1 MKEESETLV
10 TTENLPEE
18 LASVENDSV
27 DDVGDDNPIELG
39 LEGIV
44 LEHKGSGDEANE
56 AVVVE
61 NEQVPGVHL
70 EPNYSICA
78 EDMTDSNQ
86 NSMSQ
91 VQESHKTLADDLED
105 EEDFEVVQK
114 DDAPT
119 VEQLSAY
126 DVEIERV
133 GGEVIFPQTLT
144 SVTTPW
150 TNLQWLSYKR
160 SVRFCELCTRLT
172 VGQKKWFTGSST
184 ESFETRKLAIYDEP
198 NVTLI
203 LRPPI
208 DAKEVQSILDI
219 GDEPVNPRHYLI
231 AETIVD
237 PMTCKLRLSPL
248 TTPTS
253 IESTAAG
260 DNVSPHRLTCFELVT
275 PSEIVLLS
283 ALRPKEDGAI
293 MRNSVGFLETKTME
307 IAIGNALFA
316 AHCPVDHTKS
326 SDISWKHQLVLGTL
340 TSFVISG
347 SQTQLEKAIDAAIAR
362 NPNRSST
369 LPVHVVDQ
377 MDESGRTALHYAC
390 ARRTSGAVAALVA
403 AGASASIPLSSEEG
417 ELLPIHVS
425 ARLLDHLSLSTI
437 LAAPRRPDP
446 NALDSR
452 GRTAMYVA
460 ATEGTSDDPTALSK
474 CLSALEAW
482 GGNMGSLRTSLSVLV
497 SHWKHDALGPILAN
511 QEYRY
516 PLPVPGISV
525 GAYHLYPT
533 HTALVALR
541 RRIQA
546 IGALKADHGF
556 GGGDK
561 LKSQLR
567 GTLQV
572 LLEHGFEPNERLD
585 RVAISFEGR
594 ADLMEHVGFTPL
606 QILAAAAL
614 DAEQLS
620 KSGVKISTSVLSS
633 VASTLAGAADVL
645 VQFGARIN
653 MEPPPLERLAR
664 HPPRIP
670 ADDSASS
677 LPDVDRHRVK
687 IDGNKDLMDLLGG
700 KERLE
705 ACRKIWLEDKV
716 VVGVGKA
723 PLNHDTVLTES
734 DAPGGSNDKSCAICW
749 GVFGSILNRKHKC
762 RFSVRYVC
770 DDCSTKRI
778 KVDNQDQRTSDGQYS
793 LARTDVVRLKAD
805 KFKEQQEMLQR
816 RKEQMEHTRL
826 QRLEKEK
833 ADQLQRDSLFGG
845 IMEKATSLLSGDDD
859 IDAVGGLHASL
870 GQTRDAL
877 NERGDRLNTLG
888 EKTEKL
894 MNASED
900 FAKMAK
906 ELEKSQS
913 GGLFW

>member
-10 TTENLPEE
+10 STENLPEE

-78 EDMTDSNQ
+78 EDTTDSNQ

-105 EEDFEVVQK
+105 EEDFEVVQT

-316 AHCPVDHTKS
+316 AHCPVDHTSLQIFPGNTS
-326 SDISWKHQLVLGTL
+326 SYW
-340 TSFVISG
+340 
-347 SQTQLEKAIDAAIAR
+347 
-362 NPNRSST
+362 
-369 LPVHVVDQ
+369 

-390 ARRTSGAVAALVA
+390 ARRSSAAVAALVA

-446 NALDSR
+446 NALDSH

-541 RRIQA
+541 RRIQT

-778 KVDNQDQRTSDGQYS
+778 KLDNQDQRTSDGQYS

-877 NERGDRLNTLG
+877 NERGDRLNTLS

>member
-1 MKEESETLV
+1 MNEVSETLV
-10 TTENLPEE
+10 SKENVPEE
-18 LASVENDSV
+18 HVSLENSAV
-27 DDVGDDNPIELG
+27 NDVGDDNPMELG

-44 LEHKGSGDEANE
+44 LQEKESGDEANE
-56 AVVVE
+56 AVGVE
-61 NEQVPGVHL
+61 NEQDAGVQP
-70 EPNYSICA
+70 EPNASMSP
-78 EDMTDSNQ
+78 EDTTDSNQ
-86 NSMSQ
+86 KLISQ
-91 VQESHKTLADDLED
+91 LQEAHKALADDLED

-119 VEQLSAY
+119 VEELSSHE
-126 DVEIERV
+126 VESKKV
-133 GGEVIFPQTLT
+133 GGEIIFPETLT
-144 SVTTPW
+144 SVTAPW
-150 TNLQWLSYKR
+150 TNLHWLSYKR

-172 VGQKKWFTGSST
+172 VGQKKWFTSSAET
-184 ESFETRKLAIYDEP
+184 FATRKLAIYDEP
-198 NVTLI
+198 NVILI
-203 LRPPI
+203 LRPPT
-208 DAKEVQSILDI
+208 DAKEVQTILDI
-219 GDEPVNPRHYLI
+219 GDEPVNPRHYLVV
-231 AETIVD
+231 ETIVD

-260 DNVSPHRLTCFELVT
+260 DNVSPHRLSCFELVT

-347 SQTQLEKAIDAAIAR
+347 SQTQLEKAIVAATVR
-362 NPNRSST
+362 NSDRSSS
-369 LPVHVVDQ
+369 LPIHVVDQ

-390 ARRTSGAVAALVA
+390 ARSSSAAVAALIR

-417 ELLPIHVS
+417 ELLPIHLS
-425 ARLLDHLSLSTI
+425 ARLLDHMSLSTI
-437 LAAPRRPDP
+437 LSAPRRPDP

-460 ATEGTSDDPTALSK
+460 ATEGTYENPTALSK

-482 GGNMGSLRTSLSVLV
+482 GGHMGSQRTSLCVVV
-497 SHWKHDALGPILAN
+497 SHWRSDALGPILAN

-525 GAYHLYPT
+525 GAYHLYPI
-533 HTALVALR
+533 HAALVALR
-541 RRIQA
+541 RKIQA

-561 LKSQLR
+561 LKSQLQV
-567 GTLQV
+567 TLQV
-572 LLEHGFEPNERLD
+572 LLEHGFEPNERLE
-585 RVAISFEGR
+585 RVTISFEGR
-594 ADLMEHVGFTPL
+594 ADMMEHIGFTPL
-606 QILAAAAL
+606 QILAAAAI

-620 KSGVKISTSVLSS
+620 KSGIKISTSVLSS

-645 VQFGARIN
+645 VQYGARIS
-653 MEPPPLERLAR
+653 MEPPPLERLTR
-664 HPPRIP
+664 HPPCTP
-670 ADDSASS
+670 VDNSASS

-687 IDGNKDLMDLLGG
+687 IDGNTDLMDLLGG

-716 VVGVGKA
+716 VVGVGKTA
-723 PLNHDTVLTES
+723 LNPEAVLTES

-749 GVFGSILNRKHKC
+749 LVFGNILNRKHKC
-762 RFSVRYVC
+762 RFSVKFVC
-770 DDCSTKRI
+770 DDCSNKRI
-778 KVDNQDQRTSDGQYS
+778 KVNNQDQRSSDGQFS
-793 LARTDVVRLKAD
+793 LARADVARLKAD
-805 KFKEQQEMLQR
+805 KFKEQQETLQR
-816 RKEQMEHTRL
+816 RKEQMEQTRL
-826 QRLEKEK
+826 KRLEKEK

-845 IMEKATSLLSGDDD
+845 IMEKATSLLSGEDSTEE
-859 IDAVGGLHASL
+859 VGSLHASL

-877 NERGDRLNTLG
+877 NERGERLNTLS